1 MTQLHTSGCSLDD
14 INQCLQLAPLEP
26 EMIATIQMAA
36 KLGYVTKT
44 CLEVWL
50 G

>member
-44 CLEVWL
+44 CLKVWL